1 MTYRQIFVAGIWQ
14 QNTGLVVL
22 LGLCP
27 LLAVSGTVV
36 NAIGLGLATTLTLV
50 FSNLAVSLARR
61 ALRPEIRI
69 PAYVLIIASVVTVI
83 QLLMQA
89 WFHDL
94 YRVLGIFI
102 PLIVTNCAI
111 IGRAEA
117 FASKNPPLPSVIDG
131 LATGLGFCLA
141 LVALGALREI
151 VGRGT
156 LMSQAGLMF
165 GELGESLQ
173 LTLIPDHPGFLLA
186 MLPPGAFI
194 GLGLLI
200 AGRNWLDAR
209 LSGRLKQGATKPE
222 AAVDIETA
230 G

>member
-1 MTYRQIFVAGIWQ
+1 LSYRQIIADGIWQ

-27 LLAVSGTVV
+27 LLAVSATVI

-50 FSNLAVSLARR
+50 CSNLAVSLSRR
-61 ALRPEIRI
+61 FLRPEIRI
-69 PAYVLIIASVVTVI
+69 PAFVLIIASVVTVI

-94 YRVLGIFI
+94 YRILGIFI

-117 FASKNPPLPSVIDG
+117 FASRNAAMPSAIDG
-131 LATGLGFCLA
+131 LATGLGFLLA
-141 LVALGALREI
+141 LVALGAFREI
-151 VGRGT
+151 AGYGT
-156 LMSQAGLMF
+156 LLRQASLMF
-165 GELGESLQ
+165 GDWGESMQ

-186 MLPPGAFI
+186 LLPPGAFI
-194 GLGLLI
+194 ALGLLI
-200 AGRNWLDAR
+200 AGRNWLDAK
-209 LSGRLKQGATKPE
+209 LEGRRKQSVRQSNLTFDK
-222 AAVDIETA
+222 AAAE
-230 G
+230 

>member
-50 FSNLAVSLARR
+50 FSNLVVSLARR